1 MSASPIVISGLG
13 VLTPIGNGCDEFTR
27 GLREG
32 RNGVRP
38 ISGFDASRHRVW
50 RAAEVTWTVP
60 EGSLYGRATEMAWS
74 VLALLDRVACSS
86 SMRHSC

>member
-1 MSASPIVISGLG
+1 MSSSPIVISGLG

-38 ISGFDASRHRVW
+38 ISGFDASR
-50 RAAEVTWTVP
+50 RA
-60 EGSLYGRATEMAWS
+60 
-74 VLALLDRVACSS
+74 
-86 SMRHSC
+86 SC